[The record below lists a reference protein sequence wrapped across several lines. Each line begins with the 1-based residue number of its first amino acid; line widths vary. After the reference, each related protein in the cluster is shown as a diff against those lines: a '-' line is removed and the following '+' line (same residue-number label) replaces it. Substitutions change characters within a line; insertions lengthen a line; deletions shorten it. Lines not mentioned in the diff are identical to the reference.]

1 MSSCCVVLC
10 GMWGAV
16 SCDGAG
22 VLVTYRGG
30 ARRIFKKGEMEGL
43 RGESADRIV
52 IVPCGGFV
60 FDQSVSRAVTRNCR
74 KSFIEI

>member
-1 MSSCCVVLC
+1 M
-10 GMWGAV
+10 
-16 SCDGAG
+16 
-22 VLVTYRGG
+22 TYRGG

-74 KSFIEI
+74 KSFFEI